1 MDITNLRQ
9 THHPSI
15 LITIISGT
23 VFGPMCHGIVLSI
36 FNPTAREDG
45 NMPTSLISYKLP
57 VPSCESVHGLAC
69 CLPPT
74 SAVQRFNTAG
84 WPFRKR
90 HRTLQEEP
98 LEDRQGNMLSCL
110 KFPIP
115 PC

>member
-45 NMPTSLISYKLP
+45 NTPTSLISHKLP
-57 VPSCESVHGLAC
+57 VPSCESAHGLLLAANERS
-69 CLPPT
+69 T
-74 SAVQRFNTAG
+74 KV
-84 WPFRKR
+84 
-90 HRTLQEEP
+90 
-98 LEDRQGNMLSCL
+98 
-110 KFPIP
+110 
-115 PC
+115 